1 MIGRISMGK
10 AISGKAIREMRERE
24 RKAHRLEKKIK
35 VASRLTHLN
44 YLIICEGEKT
54 EPNYF
59 KALVKGRNSQVL
71 TATIEGEGANT
82 KSLIDIVIK
91 KRNSSPIHFD
101 VVWAVF
107 DKDDFTDFN
116 EAIEYAKSNGI
127 NAAWSNEAFELWY
140 YLHFQFLDTQVNR
153 HQYIEMLTREIR
165 KIQPSF
171 EYRKNDEGMYKLLT
185 AIGNQE
191 QAIKNAKA
199 LEKRFDGVD
208 YASHKPCTTVYQ
220 LVEEL
225 NNPEEVIE
233 CLNF

>member
-1 MIGRISMGK
+1 MGK

-24 RKAHRLEKKIK
+24 RKAHRLEKRIK
-35 VASRLTHLN
+35 VATRLTHLN
-44 YLIICEGEKT
+44 YLIVCEGEKT

-82 KSLIDIVIK
+82 RSLIDIAIR
-91 KRNSSPIHFD
+91 KRDSSPVHFD

-107 DKDDFTDFN
+107 DKDDFVGFN
-116 EAIEYAKSNGI
+116 EAIEYAGANGI
-127 NAAWSNEAFELWY
+127 KQAWSNEAFELWY

-153 HQYIEMLTREIR
+153 HQYIDMLTREIR
-165 KIQPSF
+165 KIYPGF
-171 EYRKNDEGMYKLLT
+171 VYRKNDDGMYKLL
-185 AIGNQE
+185 AEIGDPE

-199 LEKRFDGVD
+199 LEGRYEGTD
-208 YASHKPCTTVYQ
+208 YASHKPCTTVYR

-225 NNPEEVIE
+225 NHPEDV
-233 CLNF
+233 LKRLD

>member
-1 MIGRISMGK
+1 MGK

-44 YLIICEGEKT
+44 YLIVCEGEKT

-59 KALVKGRNSQVL
+59 KALVNGRNSLVL

-82 KSLIDIVIK
+82 KSLIDIAIK
-91 KRNSSPIHFD
+91 KRDSSPIHFD

-107 DKDDFTDFN
+107 DKDDFVDFN
-116 EAIEYAKSNGI
+116 EAIAYAKSYGI
-127 NAAWSNEAFELWY
+127 NTAWSNESFELWY
-140 YLHFQFLDTQVNR
+140 YLHFQFLDTQISR
-153 HQYIEMLTREIR
+153 HQYIEMLNREIR
-165 KIQPSF
+165 KVYPEFDYS
-171 EYRKNDEGMYKLLT
+171 KKDESMYKLLEE
-185 AIGNQE
+185 IGNQG

-199 LEKRFDGVD
+199 LEGRYEGSD
-208 YASHKPCTTVYQ
+208 YASHNPCTTVYR

-225 NNPEEVIE
+225 NNPESIIE
-233 CLNF
+233 HLCP